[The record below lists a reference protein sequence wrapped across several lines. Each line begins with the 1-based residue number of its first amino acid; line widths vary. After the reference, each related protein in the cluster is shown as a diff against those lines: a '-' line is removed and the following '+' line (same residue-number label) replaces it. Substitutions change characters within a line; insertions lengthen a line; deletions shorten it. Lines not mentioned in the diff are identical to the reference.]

1 MEHVTPTSSSANEPV
16 KSRAASPLVRFLLE
30 TPVVRVV
37 GRKAVPIYRAKL
49 PTGDQIFL
57 RSRFDWDASTLNE
70 VYFKDIYE
78 RDYKLLEGD
87 TVIDAGAHIG
97 TFVLKAARAVGPSGL
112 VVGVEPAS
120 RNFGLLSK
128 NVAENS
134 LSNVRLVNAGL
145 GKVPGRGELN
155 LYNRGGENSLFKRET
170 RPSAVEPIEIKTLD
184 MLTKSLSLSR
194 VDFLKIDVEGFE
206 LEVLM
211 GGKEVLKAYHPR
223 IAMETH
229 TLGPTVGEITE
240 FLAGFGY
247 TIRSE
252 QYRSSLGLLYAR

>member
-1 MEHVTPTSSSANEPV
+1 MEQEVPTGSSANESV
-16 KSRAASPLVRFLLE
+16 ASRAASPLVRFLLE

-37 GRKAVPIYRAKL
+37 GRKAYPIYRAKL
-49 PTGDQIFL
+49 PTGDQMFL

-70 VYFKDIYE
+70 VYFKNIYE
-78 RDYKLLEGD
+78 RDYRLREGD
-87 TVIDAGAHIG
+87 VVIDVGAHIG

-134 LSNVRLVNAGL
+134 IGNVKLVNAGL
-145 GKVPGRGELN
+145 GKEPGRAELN
-155 LYNRGGENSLFKRET
+155 IYNRGGENSLFKREKP
-170 RPSAVEPIEIKTLD
+170 PSAVESIEIKTLD
-184 MLTKSLSLSR
+184 MLAKSLSLNR

-211 GGKEVLKAYHPR
+211 GGKEVLKAHHPSL
-223 IAMETH
+223 AMETH
-229 TLGPTVGEITE
+229 AWGPTVGELTE
-240 FLAGFGY
+240 FLAAFGY
-247 TIRSE
+247 TVRSE
-252 QYRSSLGLLYAR
+252 QYRSNLGLLYAR

>member
-1 MEHVTPTSSSANEPV
+1 
-16 KSRAASPLVRFLLE
+16 VRFWLE

-37 GRKAVPIYRAKL
+37 GRKAFPIYRAKL
-49 PTGDQIFL
+49 PTGEQMFL

-70 VYFKDIYE
+70 VYFRDIYE
-78 RDYKLLEGD
+78 RDYKLREGD
-87 TVIDAGAHIG
+87 VVIDVGAHVG
-97 TFVLKAARAVGPSGL
+97 TFTLKASREVGPSGL

-134 LSNVRLVNAGL
+134 IGNVKLVNAGL
-145 GKVPGRGELN
+145 GKAPGRGELN
-155 LYNRGGENSLFKRET
+155 IHNRGGENSLFKREMP
-170 RPSAVEPIEIKTLD
+170 PSAVESIEIKTLD
-184 MLTKSLSLSR
+184 MLAKSFSLSR

-211 GGKEVLKAYHPR
+211 GGQDVLKAHHPR
-223 IAMETH
+223 LAMETH
-229 TLGPTVGEITE
+229 AWGPTVVELTE

-247 TIRSE
+247 TVSAER
-252 QYRSSLGLLYAR
+252 YRSSLGLLYARPA